1 MVLISPGAGTEIMF
15 LNAGILRL
23 QGGEPSLISINVD
36 TPVLLQKGLNSP
48 FL

>member
-15 LNAGILRL
+15 LTAGILRL

-36 TPVLLQKGLNSP
+36 TKVILQKGLNSP